1 MQSVVRAIIRTGA
14 MLVMVAL
21 PTGGIHASEPAA
33 KTTTP
38 GYPAGRIVYHASQSG
53 QPTLDSDAQG
63 GNPFAT
69 AFIEALSQRDATL
82 SEFTTRLGKLTK
94 RHSGGFQSIAV
105 SPSVLWPDWSVS
117 PSRKTG
123 KRVALVLVIS
133 DYSASQ
139 SPSLPG
145 ARFDAGRIAMAL
157 ERAGFDTTRAL
168 DLDEPDF
175 RAALAAFRIKSADA
189 EVALIYTTGHGVEID
204 GRVHLLAGNY
214 PVEQGAAALARH
226 GYPLSWISRAATAR
240 SVNLVFYAGCRNNPF
255 LPE

>member
-1 MQSVVRAIIRTGA
+1 MKSLIRAAAFLI
-14 MLVMVAL
+14 MVAV
-21 PTGGIHASEPAA
+21 PAGFAHASEPSAGTA
-33 KTTTP
+33 SP
-38 GYPAGRIVYHASQSG
+38 GYPAGHVVYHASQSG

-69 AFIEALSQRDATL
+69 AFIEALSQRDASL
-82 SEFTTRLGKLTK
+82 SEFTTKLGNLTK

-117 PSRKTG
+117 PSLGTG

-145 ARFDAGRIAMAL
+145 ARFDAGRIALAL

-168 DLDEPDF
+168 DLDDAKF

-189 EVALIYTTGHGVEID
+189 EAALIYTTGHGVEID

-214 PVEQGAAALARH
+214 PVEKGAAALAQY
-226 GYPLSWISRAATAR
+226 GYPLSRISKAANAR
-240 SVNLVFYAGCRNNPF
+240 SVNLIFYAGCRNDPF